1 MPTTSS
7 RGSGITRHTLVK
19 ALHANV
25 EHARTG
31 FNSIYKCIHCI
42 CVSYILFYLLDL
54 VQACL
59 LIMAGVTGKG
69 DDTGARVLQGSVLSG
84 HVKEA
89 GHFGS

>member
-1 MPTTSS
+1 MPTISLRVS
-7 RGSGITRHTLVK
+7 CITHHTLVK

-25 EHARTG
+25 EHARIG
-31 FNSIYKCIHCI
+31 FK
-42 CVSYILFYLLDL
+42 VYIAYVYPIILRVYLLDL

-59 LIMAGVTGKG
+59 LVMAGVTGKR